1 MIKWTNEKNLK
12 VEQEREV
19 GEREKKLSRS
29 VDVDVGVGVVVD
41 VDVRLKSIKR
51 DEGERKECRLGL
63 QHENNDHYCNK

>member
-1 MIKWTNEKNLK
+1 MDKRKELK
-12 VEQEREV
+12 SGARERG